1 VLMLSFQAVRGLP
14 RLRAPGIVPYWVG
27 YSALETFVIIAL
39 YKSTFTIPYHTIHC
53 GNVQLMVSLLGV
65 PMVSRSTTVE
75 RYLKVVHPALV
86 SSVQ

>member
-1 VLMLSFQAVRGLP
+1 
-14 RLRAPGIVPYWVG
+14 
-27 YSALETFVIIAL
+27 VIIAL